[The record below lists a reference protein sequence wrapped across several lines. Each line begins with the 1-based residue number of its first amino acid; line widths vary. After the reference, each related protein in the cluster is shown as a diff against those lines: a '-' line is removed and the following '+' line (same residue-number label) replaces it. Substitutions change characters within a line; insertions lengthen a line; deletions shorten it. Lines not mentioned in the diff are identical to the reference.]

1 MLTIYL
7 DAQSMRDV
15 IFMIDNDQDFKKF
28 ILSMESKLPAPPKP
42 AEIRYE
48 KHPVCGASAHA
59 ILQRPETDV
68 FTGLV
73 HWDA

>member
-28 ILSMESKLPAPPKP
+28 ILSMESKLPAQSKP
-42 AEIRYE
+42 AEIKYE
-48 KHPVCGASAHA
+48 KNPVCGVSDNFMLAK
-59 ILQRPETDV
+59 I
-68 FTGLV
+68 
-73 HWDA
+73 